1 MGEFIIEL
9 ILELIM
15 DGSVSICKSKKVSKW
30 IRYPLI
36 FLVSLI
42 SLGIVGIVLVTAF
55 DVMDDSIIGGLAIL
69 AIAIFILVCMI
80 REIVKT
86 YNEKKSEQISL
97 SNKNVTSVISEDSD
111 LTPSSDFFYY
121 RDYDNDFKNN

>member
-9 ILELIM
+9 IFELIM

-42 SLGIVGIVLVTAF
+42 SLGFVGIVLVTAF
-55 DVMDDSIIGGLAIL
+55 DMMDDSIIGGLAIL
-69 AIAIFILVCMI
+69 AIAIFFLVCMI
-80 REIVKT
+80 REIIKT
-86 YNEKKSEQISL
+86 YKEKKSEQISL
-97 SNKNVTSVISEDSD
+97 SNQNVTSVTNEASD

>member
-15 DGSVSICKSKKVSKW
+15 EGSVSICKSKKVSKW

-42 SLGIVGIVLVTAF
+42 GLGIVGIVLVAAF
-55 DVMDDSIIGGLAIL
+55 AVMDDSIIGGLAIL
-69 AIAIFILVCMI
+69 AIAIFFLVCMI
-80 REIVKT
+80 HEIVKT

-97 SNKNVTSVISEDSD
+97 SNKNETSVTNEASD

>member
-15 DGSVSICKSKKVSKW
+15 EGSVSICKSKKVSKW